1 MAARPSSR
9 PSGSSGRSINFPVTE
24 NKTFVTRAVV
34 ERLGRF
40 LAFSDGSI
48 YTGEMG
54 EEQLILKFNDVLNAL
69 TNL

>member
-1 MAARPSSR
+1 MSS
-9 PSGSSGRSINFPVTE
+9 VTK
-24 NKTFVTRAVV
+24 NKTFVTGVVV
-34 ERLGRF
+34 ERPGRF

-48 YTGEMG
+48 YTGQMD